1 MPEKKLENE
10 PNQSFPYSLYK
21 KLYPDIIDIIGEDKR
36 ALRNHFL
43 KYGIKSDAPFRE
55 ALKKYQLRR
64 REEGIPILEKKF
76 KNNLLKIYSEE
87 KANAI
92 YQRCIDQEN
101 LEAMS
106 VIEFQEML
114 AVETNTF

>member
-1 MPEKKLENE
+1 MIHVKLFEQFLNE
-10 PNQSFPYSLYK
+10 
-21 KLYPDIIDIIGEDKR
+21 DIKIR
-36 ALRNHFL
+36 
-43 KYGIKSDAPFRE
+43 KS
-55 ALKKYQLRR
+55 
-64 REEGIPILEKKF
+64 I
-76 KNNLLKIYSEE
+76 SEE
-87 KANAI
+87 KANEI